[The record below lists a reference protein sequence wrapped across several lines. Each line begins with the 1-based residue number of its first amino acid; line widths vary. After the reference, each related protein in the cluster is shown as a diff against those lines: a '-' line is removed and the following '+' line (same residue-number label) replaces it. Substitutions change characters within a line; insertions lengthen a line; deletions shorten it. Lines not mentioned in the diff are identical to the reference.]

1 VIQHQNKGRFA
12 QRLAKFQHTHL
23 TETRLDTEIRL
34 CLQGNRARVC
44 RPRGAYGML
53 VTAILNLDAFQTPD
67 DTEVVPPS
75 PSVWAWFL
83 QIAIAIAIGIG
94 IDFHLSQLKTQN
106 F

>member
-1 VIQHQNKGRFA
+1 MIQHQNKGRFA

-53 VTAILNLDAFQTPD
+53 VKRED
-67 DTEVVPPS
+67 
-75 PSVWAWFL
+75 
-83 QIAIAIAIGIG
+83 
-94 IDFHLSQLKTQN
+94 
-106 F
+106 

>member
-1 VIQHQNKGRFA
+1 MIQHQNKGRFA

-53 VTAILNLDAFQTPD
+53 VNHNIEN
-67 DTEVVPPS
+67 
-75 PSVWAWFL
+75 
-83 QIAIAIAIGIG
+83 IGLFKQMDG
-94 IDFHLSQLKTQN
+94 ENAKNDRE
-106 F
+106 

>member
-1 VIQHQNKGRFA
+1 MIQHQNKGRFA

-53 VTAILNLDAFQTPD
+53 VDLVIKTHKMVAGNHAFRP
-67 DTEVVPPS
+67 
-75 PSVWAWFL
+75 FR
-83 QIAIAIAIGIG
+83 
-94 IDFHLSQLKTQN
+94 
-106 F
+106 

>member
-1 VIQHQNKGRFA
+1 MIQHQNKGRFA

-53 VTAILNLDAFQTPD
+53 VIFNNQ
-67 DTEVVPPS
+67 S
-75 PSVWAWFL
+75 PGL
-83 QIAIAIAIGIG
+83 
-94 IDFHLSQLKTQN
+94 
-106 F
+106 

>member
-1 VIQHQNKGRFA
+1 MLARFRGLFESACGTAWVIQHQNKGRFA

-53 VTAILNLDAFQTPD
+53 VEKFKRRHEGEQQYIL
-67 DTEVVPPS
+67 S
-75 PSVWAWFL
+75 PHYVGYA
-83 QIAIAIAIGIG
+83 
-94 IDFHLSQLKTQN
+94 
-106 F
+106 